1 LLGGSILTTFLSEDD
16 VEEIGLDVLTELG
29 YDCLFGPE
37 IGPESL
43 TVERESY
50 QVVLLKKWLHRALI
64 DLNNVPTS
72 TVDEA
77 IRELERVPSQNLIEN
92 NREFHEKILKGIP
105 VQVKNERDEYEYKNL
120 KVIDFDEPLNN
131 SFHAVN
137 QYTVIEG
144 NINKRPDTVL
154 FVNGIP
160 LVVIEYKKPSK
171 EMQEGSTIDV
181 AINQLDTYKSTIP
194 SLFNYNAFVVACD
207 GLQARAGTLSSGR
220 EWFLQWKTIDGETLA
235 SSSTPEIEVLL
246 QGMCN
251 KHTLLDLIKHFIV
264 FEDDGGKITKKLA
277 AYHQYYAVKNAVKK
291 TIQAASPDGDKKVGV
306 IWHTQGSGKS
316 LSMLFY
322 TGKLVIE
329 PDLANPT
336 IVVLTDRNELD
347 DQLFNTF
354 TRGNHLIRQSPVQA
368 ESKEHLK
375 QLLSSS
381 ASGGIYFTTV
391 QKFLPD
397 KDQIK
402 YPVLSERKNIIFI
415 ADEAHRSHY
424 GFAGGY
430 AQYLRE
436 ALPNASYIGFTGTP
450 ISLGDRNTVNIFGNY
465 IDTYDIQRS
474 VNDGNTV
481 KIYYENRVIP
491 LEFPEDMKDDADT
504 GFGEIT
510 EQQEEKERENAKSR
524 WSRLEALFRL
534 EGRQTRLAKNLVE
547 HFEARDDELDGKA
560 MIVCMS
566 RRICAELYNEI
577 IKLRPHWHH
586 DDDDKGFIKT
596 IISGNSSEEQL
607 LQPHIRSRTR
617 RQFIAERFKDYEG
630 KYAPLKLA
638 IVRDMWLTG
647 FDVKPLHT
655 MYIDK
660 PMKGHNLMQTIA
672 RVNRV
677 FEDKEGG
684 LIVDYASIGS
694 DLKEALAH
702 YSKGD
707 RTTAGVNQDSA
718 VQVLLTQHEV
728 INNLFNGFN
737 YSRAFDGTKRQ
748 RLRVVMEAQN
758 FIIGL
763 DDGEKRYLQ
772 HSLELVKAYKL
783 AVPRK
788 EALAISQDV
797 GFFKLIRAAI
807 INLRITETGVK
818 TRAEIDQAIR
828 QLMTATI
835 TSNDIIDIFALTGIE
850 KPEFSILD
858 PKFLQEVRGMETK
871 NLAAEMLR
879 KLIDG
884 EIKTRKRRNLVQ
896 GKSFSEKLEQAII
909 RYHNRSIT
917 SLEVIEEMIAIA
929 KEMKAASDR
938 GVQLGLDEDELAF
951 YDALETND
959 SAVAILGDQILR
971 DIALELHRAIR
982 NSITVDWTVRENIRA
997 GIRVRIRRILRKYG
1011 YPPDKQEK
1019 ATEIIIEQAE
1029 TLSEIWSDELD

>member
-1 LLGGSILTTFLSEDD
+1 MTSFFSEDEI
-16 VEEIGLDVLTELG
+16 EEIGLEVLEELG
-29 YDCLFGPE
+29 YDILY
-37 IGPESL
+37 GPESL
-43 TVERESY
+43 TSERDNY
-50 QVVLLKKWLHRALI
+50 QVVLLKKWLRRALS
-64 DLNNVPTS
+64 DLNNVPS
-72 TVDEA
+72 SAVEEA
-77 IRELERVPSQNLIEN
+77 IRELERFPSQNLIEN
-92 NREFHEKILKGIP
+92 NREFHEKIVKGIP
-105 VQVKNERDEYEYKNL
+105 VQVKNDRDEYEYKNL
-120 KVIDFDEPLNN
+120 KVIDFIEPLNN
-131 SFHAVN
+131 NFHAVN

-154 FVNGIP
+154 FINGIP

-194 SLFNYNAFVVACD
+194 SLFNYNAFLVACD
-207 GLQARAGTLSSGR
+207 GLQARAGTLNSGR
-220 EWFLQWKTIDGETLA
+220 EWFLQWKTIDGVNLA
-235 SSSTPEIEVLL
+235 SPGTPEIEVLL

-277 AYHQYYAVKNAVKK
+277 AYHQYYAVKKAVEQ
-291 TIQAASPDGDKKVGV
+291 TIQAARPDGDKKVGV

-316 LSMLFY
+316 LSMVFY

-329 PDLANPT
+329 PDLENPT
-336 IVVLTDRNELD
+336 IVVLTDRNDLD
-347 DQLFNTF
+347 EQLFGTF
-354 TRGNHLIRQSPVQA
+354 SRCNHLLRQAPIQA
-368 ESKEHLK
+368 EDKEHLK
-375 QLLSSS
+375 KLLAST

-391 QKFLPD
+391 QKFLP
-397 KDQIK
+397 KTDQLS
-402 YPVLSERKNIIFI
+402 YPTLSDRKNIIFI

-430 AQYLRE
+430 AHYLRE
-436 ALPNASYIGFTGTP
+436 ALPNASFIGFTGTP

-474 VNDGNTV
+474 VIDGNTV

-491 LEFPEDMKDDADT
+491 LEFPEDMKDIADT
-504 GFGEIT
+504 GFDEIT
-510 EQQEEKERENAKSR
+510 EAEEEKERENAKSR

-534 EGRQTRLAKNLVE
+534 EGRQARLAKNFID

-577 IKLRPHWHH
+577 IRLRPQWHH
-586 DDDDKGFIKT
+586 EEDDNGLIKA
-596 IISGNSSEEQL
+596 IISGNSSDEQQ
-607 LQPHIRSRTR
+607 LQPHIRSKAR

-630 KYAPLKLA
+630 KYKPLKIA

-660 PMKGHNLMQTIA
+660 PMKGHTLMQAIA

-702 YSKGD
+702 YSEGD
-707 RTTAGVNQDSA
+707 RTTTGVDQDRA
-718 VQVLLTQHEV
+718 VQIMLTQFE
-728 INNLFNGFN
+728 IIQNLFSGFV
-737 YSRAFDGTKRQ
+737 YSKAFEGSKRQ

-758 FIIGL
+758 FLLGL
-763 DDGEKRYLQ
+763 EDGEKRYLQ

-788 EALAISQDV
+788 EAIVISQEV

-807 INLRITETGVK
+807 INLRTTETGKK
-818 TRAEIDQAIR
+818 TRSEIDQAIR
-828 QLMTATI
+828 QLITDTI
-835 TSNDIIDIFALTGIE
+835 TSKDIIDIFALTGIE

-858 PKFLQEVRGMETK
+858 EKFLQEIRGMKTK

-879 KLIDG
+879 KLLEG
-884 EIKTRKRRNLVQ
+884 EIRTRKRRNLVQ
-896 GKSFSEKLEQAII
+896 GKTFSEKLEQAII
-909 RYHNRSIT
+909 RYHNRAIT
-917 SLEVIEEMIAIA
+917 SLEVIEELIAIA
-929 KEMKAASDR
+929 KEMKEASDR
-938 GVQLGLDEDELAF
+938 GEQLGLNEDELAF

-959 SAVAILGDQILR
+959 SAVAVLGDKILK
-971 DIALELHRAIR
+971 DIALELHRSIR
-982 NSITVDWTVRENIRA
+982 NSITIDWTVRENIRA
-997 GIRVRIRRILRKYG
+997 GMRVKVRRILRKYG

-1019 ATEIIIEQAE
+1019 ATETIIEQAE
-1029 TLSEIWSDELD
+1029 TLSEIWAEEDKI

>member
-1 LLGGSILTTFLSEDD
+1 LTTFLTEDEI
-16 VEEIGLDVLTELG
+16 EEIGLEVLNELG
-29 YDCLFGPE
+29 YNSLYGPD

-43 TVERESY
+43 TQERDSY
-50 QVVLLKKWLHRALI
+50 QIVLLGKWLRRAI
-64 DLNNVPTS
+64 TDLNKVPS
-72 TVDEA
+72 SAVEEA
-77 IRELERVPSQNLIEN
+77 IRELERFPSQNLVEN
-92 NREFHEKILKGIP
+92 NREFHEKIVKGIP
-105 VQVKNERDEYEYKNL
+105 VQIKNDRDEYEYKNL
-120 KVIDFDEPLNN
+120 KVIDFNEPLNN
-131 SFHAVN
+131 TFHAIN

-144 NINKRPDTVL
+144 NVNKRPDTVL

-171 EMQEGSTIDV
+171 EMHEGSTIDV
-181 AINQLDTYKSTIP
+181 AINQLDTYKRTIP
-194 SLFNYNAFVVACD
+194 SLFNYNAFLIACD
-207 GLQARAGTLSSGR
+207 GLQARAGTLNSGR
-220 EWFLQWKTIDGETLA
+220 EWFLQWKTIDGVNLA
-235 SSSTPEIEVLL
+235 SPGTPEIEVLL

-277 AYHQYYAVKNAVKK
+277 AYHQYYAVKKAVEQ
-291 TIQAASPDGDKKVGV
+291 TIQAAKPEGDKKAGV

-316 LSMLFY
+316 LSMVFY

-329 PDLANPT
+329 PDLENPT
-336 IVVLTDRNELD
+336 IVVLTDRNDLD
-347 DQLFNTF
+347 EQLFNTF
-354 TRGNHLIRQSPVQA
+354 SRCNHLIRQAPIQA
-368 ESKEHLK
+368 EDKEHLK
-375 QLLSSS
+375 KLLAST

-391 QKFLPD
+391 QKFLPE
-397 KDQIK
+397 KDQLS
-402 YPVLSERKNIIFI
+402 YPTLSDRKNIIFI

-430 AQYLRE
+430 AHYLRE
-436 ALPNASYIGFTGTP
+436 ALPNASFIGFTGTP

-481 KIYYENRVIP
+481 KIYYEHRVIP

-504 GFGEIT
+504 GFIEIT
-510 EQQEEKERENAKSR
+510 ADQEEKERENTKSR
-524 WSRLEALFRL
+524 WSRLESLYRL
-534 EGRQTRLAKNLVE
+534 EGRQARLAKNFVD

-566 RRICAELYNEI
+566 RRICAELYREI
-577 IKLRPHWHH
+577 IKLRPQWHH
-586 DDDDKGFIKT
+586 EDDESGLIKS
-596 IISGNSSEEQL
+596 IISGNSSEEQQ
-607 LQPHIRSRTR
+607 LQPHIRNKAR

-630 KYAPLKLA
+630 NYKPLKIA

-660 PMKGHNLMQTIA
+660 PMKGHTLMQAIA

-702 YSKGD
+702 YSEGD
-707 RTTAGVNQDSA
+707 QTTTGIDQDKA
-718 VQVLLTQHEV
+718 VQIMLTKFEIIH
-728 INNLFNGFN
+728 NLFSGFD
-737 YSRAFDGTKRQ
+737 YSKAFDGSKRQ

-758 FIIGL
+758 FLLGL
-763 DDGEKRYLQ
+763 EDGEKRYLQ
-772 HSLELVKAYKL
+772 HCLELVKAYKL

-788 EALAISQDV
+788 EALAISQKV
-797 GFFKLIRAAI
+797 GFFKLIRAAL
-807 INLRITETGVK
+807 INLRTTKTGKK
-818 TRAEIDQAIR
+818 TRTEIDQAIR
-828 QLMTATI
+828 QLITDTI
-835 TSNDIIDIFALTGIE
+835 TSNDIIDIFALAGIE

-858 PKFLQEVRGMETK
+858 EKFLEEIRGMKTK

-879 KLIDG
+879 KLLEG
-884 EIKTRKRRNLVQ
+884 EIRARRRRNLVQ
-896 GKSFSEKLEQAII
+896 GRTFSEKLEQTII
-909 RYHNRSIT
+909 KYHNRAIT
-917 SLEVIEEMIAIA
+917 SVEVIEEMIALA
-929 KEMKAASDR
+929 KEMKEASDR
-938 GVQLGLDEDELAF
+938 GDQLGLNEDELAF

-959 SAVAILGDQILR
+959 SAVAVLGDKILKE
-971 DIALELHRAIR
+971 IALELHRSIR
-982 NSITVDWTVRENIRA
+982 NSITIDWTVRENIRA
-997 GIRVRIRRILRKYG
+997 GMRVKVRRILRKYG

-1019 ATEIIIEQAE
+1019 ATETVIEQAE
-1029 TLSEIWSDELD
+1029 TLSEIWATN

>member
-1 LLGGSILTTFLSEDD
+1 MTTFLSEDEI
-16 VEEIGLDVLTELG
+16 EEIGLEVLAELG
-29 YDCLFGPE
+29 YDILFGPD

-43 TVERESY
+43 TSERANY
-50 QVVLLKKWLHRALI
+50 QVIFLKKWLRRALT
-64 DLNNVPTS
+64 DLNSVPAS
-72 TVDEA
+72 AVEEA
-77 IRELERVPSQNLIEN
+77 IRELERFPSQNLIEN
-92 NREFHEKILKGIP
+92 NREFHEKIVKGIP
-105 VQVKNERDEYEYKNL
+105 VQVKNCRDEYEYRNL
-120 KVIDFDEPLNN
+120 KVIDFNEPLNN
-131 SFHAVN
+131 IFHAVN

-144 NINKRPDTVL
+144 NVNKRPDTVL

-194 SLFNYNAFVVACD
+194 SLFNYNAFLVACD
-207 GLQARAGTLSSGR
+207 GLQARAGTLNSGR
-220 EWFLQWKTIDGETLA
+220 EWFLQWKTIDGVNLA
-235 SSSTPEIEVLL
+235 SPGIPEIEVLL

-251 KHTLLDLIKHFIV
+251 KHTLLDIIKHFIV

-277 AYHQYYAVKNAVKK
+277 AYHQYYAVKKAVEQ
-291 TIQAASPDGDKKVGV
+291 TIQAARPEGDKKVGV

-316 LSMLFY
+316 LSMVFY

-329 PDLANPT
+329 PDLENPT
-336 IVVLTDRNELD
+336 IVVLTDRNDLD
-347 DQLFNTF
+347 EQLFNTF
-354 TRGNHLIRQSPVQA
+354 SRCNHLIRQAPIQA
-368 ESKEHLK
+368 EDKEHLK
-375 QLLSSS
+375 KLLAST

-391 QKFLPD
+391 QKFLPE
-397 KDQIK
+397 KDQLS
-402 YPVLSERKNIIFI
+402 YPTLSDRKNIIFI

-430 AQYLRE
+430 AHYLRE
-436 ALPNASYIGFTGTP
+436 ALPNASFIGFTGTP

-474 VNDGNTV
+474 VIDGNTV
-481 KIYYENRVIP
+481 KIYYEHRVIP

-504 GFGEIT
+504 GFIEIT
-510 EQQEEKERENAKSR
+510 ADQEEKERENTKSR

-534 EGRQTRLAKNLVE
+534 EGRQARLAKNFVD

-577 IKLRPHWHH
+577 IKLRPRWHH
-586 DDDDKGFIKT
+586 EDDDNGLIKA
-596 IISGNSSEEQL
+596 IISGNSSDEQL
-607 LQPHIRSRTR
+607 LQPHIRSKAR
-617 RQFIAERFKDYEG
+617 RRFIAERFKDYEG
-630 KYAPLKLA
+630 KYKPLKIA

-660 PMKGHNLMQTIA
+660 PMKGHTLMQAIA

-677 FEDKEGG
+677 LEDKEGG

-702 YSKGD
+702 YSEGD
-707 RTTAGVNQDSA
+707 QTTTGIDQDKA
-718 VQVLLTQHEV
+718 VQIMLTKFEIIQ
-728 INNLFNGFN
+728 NLFSGFD
-737 YSRAFDGTKRQ
+737 YSQAFQGSKRQ

-758 FIIGL
+758 FLLGL
-763 DDGEKRYLQ
+763 EDGEKRYLQ
-772 HSLELVKAYKL
+772 HSIELVKAYKL

-788 EALAISQDV
+788 EALAISQKV
-797 GFFKLIRAAI
+797 GFFKLIRAAL
-807 INLRITETGVK
+807 INLRTTKTGKK
-818 TRAEIDQAIR
+818 TRTEIDQAIR
-828 QLMTATI
+828 QLITDTI
-835 TSNDIIDIFALTGIE
+835 TSKDIIDIFALAGIE

-858 PKFLQEVRGMETK
+858 EKFLQEIREMKTK

-879 KLIDG
+879 KLIED
-884 EIKTRKRRNLVQ
+884 EIRIRRRRNLVL
-896 GKSFSEKLEQAII
+896 GKMFSEKLEQTII
-909 RYHNRSIT
+909 KYHNRAIT
-917 SLEVIEEMIAIA
+917 STEVIEELISIA
-929 KEMKAASDR
+929 KEMKEASDR
-938 GVQLGLDEDELAF
+938 GEQLGLNEDELAF

-959 SAVAILGDQILR
+959 SAVAILGDKILKE
-971 DIALELHRAIR
+971 IALELHRSIR
-982 NSITVDWTVRENIRA
+982 NSITIDWTVRENIRA
-997 GIRVRIRRILRKYG
+997 GMRVKVRRILRKYG

-1019 ATEIIIEQAE
+1019 ATETVIEQAE
-1029 TLSEIWSDELD
+1029 TLSEIWATN

>member
-1 LLGGSILTTFLSEDD
+1 LTTFLSEDD
-16 VEEIGLDVLTELG
+16 VEEIGLEVLQELG

-43 TVERESY
+43 TVERASY
-50 QVVLLKKWLHRALI
+50 QVVLLKKWLHQALTN
-64 DLNNVPTS
+64 LNNVPPS
-72 TVDEA
+72 AVDEA
-77 IRELERVPSQNLIEN
+77 IRELERFPSQNLIEN
-92 NREFHEKILKGIP
+92 NREFHEKIVKGIP
-105 VQVKNERDEYEYKNL
+105 VQVKNEREEYEYKNL
-120 KVIDFDEPLNN
+120 KVIDFNEPLNN

-144 NINKRPDTVL
+144 NVNKRPDTVL

-171 EMQEGSTIDV
+171 EMKEGSTIDV
-181 AINQLDTYKSTIP
+181 AINQLDTYKATIP

-235 SSSTPEIEVLL
+235 SPGTPEIEVLL

-264 FEDDGGKITKKLA
+264 FEDDGGKLTKILA
-277 AYHQYYAVKNAVKK
+277 AYHQYYAVNNAVEK
-291 TIQAASPDGDKKVGV
+291 TIQAASPRGNKKVGV

-316 LSMLFY
+316 LSMVFY

-336 IVVLTDRNELD
+336 IIVLTDRNELD

-354 TRGNHLIRQSPVQA
+354 TRGNHLIRQTPVQA

-397 KDQIK
+397 IDQLE

-504 GFGEIT
+504 GFEGIT
-510 EQQEEKERENAKSR
+510 AQEEDKERENAKSR

-534 EGRQTRLAKNLVE
+534 EGRQERLAKNLVE

-577 IKLRPHWHH
+577 IKLRPQWHH
-586 DDDDKGFIKT
+586 DDDDKGLIKV

-607 LQPHIRSRTR
+607 LQPHIRSKAR
-617 RQFIAERFKDYEG
+617 RQYIAERFKDYEG
-630 KYAPLKLA
+630 KYTPMKLA

-647 FDVKPLHT
+647 FNVKPLHT

-702 YSKGD
+702 YSEGD
-707 RTTAGVNQDSA
+707 RSTAGVDQDGA

-728 INNLFNGFN
+728 INNLFNGFD
-737 YSRAFDGTKRQ
+737 YSRAYDGSKRQ
-748 RLRVVMEAQN
+748 QLRVVMEAQN

-763 DDGEKRYLQ
+763 EDGEKRYLQ
-772 HSLELVKAYKL
+772 HSLELVKSYKL
-783 AVPRK
+783 AVPRP
-788 EALAISQDV
+788 EALAISRDV
-797 GFFKLIRAAI
+797 GFFKLIRAAL
-807 INLRITETGVK
+807 INLRITETGKK
-818 TRAEIDQAIR
+818 TRVEIDQAIR
-828 QLMTATI
+828 QLMTSTI
-835 TSNDIIDIFALTGIE
+835 TSNDIVDIFALTGIE

-858 PKFLQEVRGMETK
+858 PKFLQEVRGLETK

-879 KLIDG
+879 KLLDG
-884 EIKTRKRRNLVQ
+884 EIRTRKRRNLVQ
-896 GKSFSEKLEQAII
+896 GKTFSEKLEQAII
-909 RYHNRSIT
+909 RYHNRAIT

-929 KEMKAASDR
+929 KEMKEASDR
-938 GVQLGLDEDELAF
+938 GVQLGLDDDELAF

-959 SAVAILGDQILR
+959 SAVAVLGDQILR
-971 DIALELHRAIR
+971 DIALELHRSIR
-982 NSITVDWTVRENIRA
+982 SSITVDWTVRENIRA
-997 GIRVRIRRILRKYG
+997 GMRVKVRRILRKFG
-1011 YPPDKQEK
+1011 YPPDKQK
-1019 ATEIIIEQAE
+1019 RATEIIIDQAE
-1029 TLSEIWSDELD
+1029 TLSEIWAEEQT